1 MTKQEAFLALYEPVH
16 ERFERFCRARVYGN
30 LDYRDLMNDTLIV
43 AYTKIDELKSNDAFV
58 YFLFGIAV
66 RILSNNKRKKHEERI
81 HNDQAILGVIS
92 NETNPETEMDI
103 HFLYLALQQ
112 LPEKQSECIILFEIS
127 GFSIKEI
134 AQTQQAGES
143 AVKLRLKRGREKLME
158 ILQTK
163 PSENKLLTQ
172 GERSHE

>member
-1 MTKQEAFLALYEPVH
+1 MTKQEEFLALYEPVH

-81 HNDQAILGVIS
+81 HNDQAILASSQMIPILKQKWIFIFFIWHC
-92 NETNPETEMDI
+92 NN
-103 HFLYLALQQ
+103 FLRNKVNA
-112 LPEKQSECIILFEIS
+112 SF
-127 GFSIKEI
+127 F
-134 AQTQQAGES
+134 
-143 AVKLRLKRGREKLME
+143 LRFLDLVLK
-158 ILQTK
+158 
-163 PSENKLLTQ
+163 KLLKLNRL
-172 GERSHE
+172 ESLL